1 MHMQKAPH
9 VFRIATITQLPF
21 IPDYGVDG
29 ASKRSLRDSVANI
42 RKRNTESGRSY
53 GARASMQ
60 ASLYP
65 ELIFTVS
72 AIISDNYVGINQ
84 VSRHRLACIGYSR

>member
-29 ASKRSLRDSVANI
+29 ASKRSLRDSMANI
-42 RKRNTESGRSY
+42 RKRNIESRRSY

-60 ASLYP
+60 QASPYP
-65 ELIFTVS
+65 EPIFTVS
-72 AIISDNYVGINQ
+72 AIISDNYVGIN
-84 VSRHRLACIGYSR
+84 